1 MIIGTKGSSD
11 DVLSFPYSAMS
22 WFSVAY
28 EFDVRAFRCSTA
40 ALALVALQHV
50 IFFVWNFE
58 TFLGEAG
65 LVPPGARAGLG
76 PPTSRTAI
84 PNYFFLLNHL
94 CKLKHLSKVFQKQCL
109 ELQRL
114 ELQE

>member
-1 MIIGTKGSSD
+1 
-11 DVLSFPYSAMS
+11 MS

-58 TFLGEAG
+58 TILGEVG

-76 PPTSRTAI
+76 PPSSRTAI

-94 CKLKHLSKVFQKQCL
+94 GEST
-109 ELQRL
+109 QRL
-114 ELQE
+114 VAKLALVLPSELEESEVVCSERSTM